1 MSWQRPTLNIDLSRS
16 YGAYAYDLTTQRHVL
31 DLFGMFS
38 SMPLGYEAPSLAQY
52 VLGDFGK
59 WVGEVI
65 QHSGVKFALGAV
77 DCPAAQR
84 FRGTFARL
92 AHTQHHPHHF
102 FTNTGS
108 QAVEAALKACF
119 EECAYGA
126 KSQYVAISRSFHGV
140 YGYAA
145 SAADVLCC
153 DEEPWSRV
161 RDLPTICNCM
171 VLGQPPAGEL
181 EHWLAVYA
189 ELLVRHPVAAV
200 LVEPIQCT
208 AGDIVLDVDFLRGLR
223 RICTDT
229 GTPLVFDEIQTGF
242 GVTGAFWYYEKLGI
256 VPDVVVFGKK
266 AQVSGF
272 MSNFEFDARKLASTW
287 QGDVIDMIR
296 CTHVLEEYERAQIV
310 EGVEDGGGAID
321 MALTMAGLDVRRCGL
336 LIAVDFDSTYARD
349 EWCRRMWDV
358 GVLVNPTGERC
369 VRLRPPLNIDDA
381 TISDLASRLKKAD
394 EDASKRAVFAGFA
407 P

>member
-1 MSWQRPTLNIDLSRS
+1 MSAWQRPTLNIDLSRS
-16 YGAYAYDLTTQRHVL
+16 YGAYAYDLTTQRYVL

-38 SMPLGYEAPSLAQY
+38 SMPLGYQRIYSNPTLYDDVANYA
-52 VLGDFGK
+52 
-59 WVGEVI
+59 
-65 QHSGVKFALGAV
+65 GVKLALGAV
-77 DCPAAQR
+77 DCPAAAR
-84 FRGTFARL
+84 FRDTFKRL
-92 AHTQHHPHHF
+92 AHTDAHPYHF

-119 EECAYGA
+119 EKCAYGRN
-126 KSQYVAISRSFHGV
+126 SQYIAISRSFHGV

-145 SAADVLCC
+145 SAADLFT
-153 DEEPWSRV
+153 DEPEPWSRV
-161 RDLPTICNCM
+161 HDLPAM
-171 VLGQPPAGEL
+171 VECEL
-181 EHWLAVYA
+181 YDSPNAA
-189 ELLVRHPVAAV
+189 ELGEVLERILARLVQSPVGAV

-208 AGDIVLDVDFLRGLR
+208 AGDIVLDIDFLRGLR
-223 RICTDT
+223 RICTET

-242 GVTGAFWYYEKLGI
+242 GATGSFWYYERIGV

-296 CTHVLEEYERAQIV
+296 CTHVLGEYEREGLLADKAWNV
-310 EGVEDGGGAID
+310 EWRGRVMEQKLRDADLI
-321 MALTMAGLDVRRCGL
+321 VRRAGL
-336 LIAVDFDSTYARD
+336 LIAVDFDTSYARD

-381 TISDLASRLKKAD
+381 TISDLGQRLKKAD
-394 EDASKRAVFAGFA
+394 EESRKRTVFAGFV